1 MLFKRGYE
9 NLIFA
14 LSARN
19 SVLIDFY
26 HRYIYKP
33 KPGSLACF
41 YNQLSQL
48 KPGLFVIQVGANDG
62 ITHDPIHKYIKRD
75 NWRGVLIE
83 PQETVYRS
91 KLFPL
96 YRRNKQIFVENI
108 SVNEANGLM
117 DFHKLSFCND
127 RWASGLSTFHRPTLQ
142 SKIDS
147 GEIER
152 LAKRYGVSLPGN
164 KSEFISTIKVEAKSF
179 SFIREKYNIQHV
191 DVLQIDTEGFDFE
204 IVKLY
209 DLKEN
214 KAAVVVFESSH
225 LNEKQ
230 YSETQN
236 YFESNGYA
244 LLRVKGDSIGIHKS
258 FADGLSLIEKCAIN

>member
-14 LSARN
+14 LSAHN

-33 KPGSLACF
+33 KSGTLACF
-41 YNQLSQL
+41 YNQLSRI

-83 PQETVYRS
+83 PQEVVYRT

-96 YRRNKQIFVENI
+96 YRRNKQVFIENI
-108 SVNEANGLM
+108 AVNDENGLM
-117 DFHKLSFCND
+117 DFHKISFCND
-127 RWASGLSTFHRPTLQ
+127 RWASGLSTFHKPTLQ

-152 LAKRYGVSLPGN
+152 LAKRYGVSLPPD

-179 SFIREKYNIQHV
+179 SFIREKYKIQHV

-209 DLKEN
+209 DLQKN
-214 KAAVVVFESSH
+214 KASVVVFESSH
-225 LNEKQ
+225 LNQNQ
-230 YSETQN
+230 YSDAQS
-236 YFESNGYA
+236 YFEVNGYH
-244 LLRVKGDSIGIHKS
+244 LIRIKGDSIGVLKS
-258 FADGLSLIEKCAIN
+258 FTEGMKLLETCTLK